1 VSSSTEQV
9 VGWQGILAGLLRL
22 LHLLPLA
29 ALLAVAATP
38 ALAQKGT
45 QIGAIVPE
53 SWPDKTRGEEIR
65 NGMLLALKTW
75 PGGPAPTLIVKDSA
89 CKPQNAQAAAQAL
102 LEAKVDVVVGG
113 FCVVGSVPKMMQ
125 AANVPFVSANAERFA
140 TVNDAAVQLGSV
152 PVNVADG
159 IASKLRTETGLRV
172 TAGSSCWIDY
182 EARVPNGYDAVL
194 CPTLHVDGARWD
206 EIAPAYSA
214 AYRKPFSTAAA
225 RGYAAMQVALAAIK
239 QIRAGAKPGMALRA
253 AKEVDTVLG
262 KVRLLDDRPAPEDA
276 MLLSFAPRL
285 PRLSAKE
292 TSALDEVLKTKG
304 CGCTKGSNCPQGKVW
319 NTMPFVAQCNAASTP
334 GLVFVKR

>member
-1 VSSSTEQV
+1 M
-9 VGWQGILAGLLRL
+9 LLRF
-22 LHLLPLA
+22 LHLLLVA
-29 ALLAVAATP
+29 ALIAAAAP

-75 PGGPAPTLIVKDSA
+75 PGGPAPTLVVKDSA
-89 CKPQNAQAAAQAL
+89 CKPQNAQSAVQSL
-102 LEAKVDVVVGG
+102 VEAKVDVVIGG
-113 FCVVGSVPKMMQ
+113 FCVVGAVPKVLQ
-125 AANVPFVSANAERFA
+125 AAGVPFVSANAERFA
-140 TVNDAAVQLGSV
+140 TVSDNTVQLGSV
-152 PVNVADG
+152 PVNLADG

-214 AYRKPFSTAAA
+214 AYRKPLTTAAA

-239 QIRAGAKPGMALRA
+239 QIRAGAKPGMALRD

-262 KVRLLDDRPAPEDA
+262 KVRLRDDRPAAEDS

-292 TSALDEVLKTKG
+292 SGALDELMKTKG
-304 CGCTKGSNCPQGKVW
+304 CGCTKGSNCPQSKTW
-319 NTMPFVAQCNAASTP
+319 SALPFVAQCNSSSPP

>member
-1 VSSSTEQV
+1 MV
-9 VGWQGILAGLLRL
+9 VGNRSIQAALMCV
-22 LHLLPLA
+22 A
-29 ALLAVAATP
+29 ALLGSVAVAATP
-38 ALAQKGT
+38 KPAT
-45 QIGAIVPE
+45 QIGAVIPE
-53 SWPDKTRGEEIR
+53 SWPDKSRGEEIR

-75 PGGPAPTLIVKDSA
+75 PGGPAPTLVIKDSA
-89 CKPQNAQAAAQAL
+89 CKPQNAQSAVQAL
-102 LEAKVDVVVGG
+102 VDAKVDVVIGG
-113 FCVVGSVPKMMQ
+113 FCVVGSVPKILQ

-140 TVNDAAVQLGSV
+140 SVSDGTVQLGSV
-152 PVNVADG
+152 PVNLADG

-214 AYRKPFSTAAA
+214 AYRKPFSTSAA

-239 QIRAGAKPGMALRA
+239 QIRAGAKPGNALRD

-262 KVRLLDDRPAPEDA
+262 KVRLRDDRPAPEDS
-276 MLLSFAPRL
+276 MLLSFASRL

-292 TSALDEVLKTKG
+292 SSALDEVLKTKG

-319 NTMPFVAQCNAASTP
+319 STMPFVAQCNAANP
-334 GLVFVKR
+334 QGLVFVKR